1 MFFVIKYFGFFFF
14 RGIWKFVLGWCFL
27 LLVFIYIVNYILMF
41 MIVRFNCL
49 LMRMIFVVCFLKC
62 FECDLNEFVDYKS
75 IDWNYMV
82 GNWLSVKL

>member
-62 FECDLNEFVDYKS
+62 FESDLNEFVDYKS

>member
-1 MFFVIKYFGFFFF
+1 
-14 RGIWKFVLGWCFL
+14 
-27 LLVFIYIVNYILMF
+27 MF